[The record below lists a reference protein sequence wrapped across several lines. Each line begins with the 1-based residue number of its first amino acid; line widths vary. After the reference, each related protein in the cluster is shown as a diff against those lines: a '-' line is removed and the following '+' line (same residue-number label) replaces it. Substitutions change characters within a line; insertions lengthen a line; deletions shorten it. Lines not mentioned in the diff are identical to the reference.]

1 LFIFRRKPLSN
12 QSFQNKSMNDPQVYL
27 RFLNLLHTLEGTGQM
42 PDLDTDSRK
51 LLELISLRH
60 HQQKAM
66 TVSDAMG
73 LVDIASPATIHRKL
87 DLLRDLGLVDTVF
100 EGNNR
105 RTKFLVPTPKA
116 LTHFAGLGQ
125 AMQQA
130 LGPAT

>member
-1 LFIFRRKPLSN
+1 
-12 QSFQNKSMNDPQVYL
+12 MNDPQVYL
-27 RFLNLLHTLEGTGQM
+27 RFLNLLHTLEGSGQM
-42 PDLDTDSRK
+42 SDLDTDSRK
-51 LLELISLRH
+51 LLELIALKH

-73 LVDIASPATIHRKL
+73 LVSIASPATIHRKL
-87 DLLRDLGLVDTVF
+87 DALRDLGLVDTVF